1 MTRHLTH
8 HALSAAV
15 RMMRKMAMV
24 CLLGLPLAI
33 AAQPALAK
41 SPPTCNSSD
50 ASQVRLQIS
59 VTGMR
64 STEGNITITI
74 YSDEPSHF
82 LDGKFKLA
90 RQILPVTSP
99 ITTACFVMDA
109 PGTYAVALF
118 HDKNSNHH
126 FDTNFLGI
134 PVEGY
139 GFSNNPTLFVG
150 PPKLKQVAITAH
162 KGDNAISVQLKHY

>member
-1 MTRHLTH
+1 MTCHHTH
-8 HALSAAV
+8 HAIWGAERVA
-15 RMMRKMAMV
+15 RKMAMA
-24 CLLGLPLAI
+24 CLLGLPLCI
-33 AAQPALAK
+33 AAQPAWAK

-64 STEGNITITI
+64 STDGNITITI
-74 YSDEPSHF
+74 YPDEPSHF

-90 RQILPVTSP
+90 RQELPVVSP
-99 ITTACFVMDA
+99 VTKACFVMDA

-118 HDKNSNHH
+118 HDKNGNHH

-150 PPKLKQVAITAH
+150 PPKLKQVAIIAH